1 VIDGYFTT
9 EIDDYDPIRSGYI
22 SCATSRLTS
31 FSRLSYLVNPSNL
44 TLRTI
49 WLVFN
54 MKFSKLISSGALCVA
69 FVAAQVPKGKGGGG
83 MPKGGGIPDTFSG
96 GSAEGPAP
104 KGGSCQGDIA
114 GGMSSLGGD
123 GKYAR
128 TDGSGGS
135 GPYKAAY
142 TTDPGLR
149 RHTIYL
155 PKSIPEGIKLPVVI
169 WGNGA
174 CYGKGLLIYL
184 THYQN
189 L

>member
-1 VIDGYFTT
+1 MAMMI
-9 EIDDYDPIRSGYI
+9 
-22 SCATSRLTS
+22 
-31 FSRLSYLVNPSNL
+31 SNL
-44 TLRTI
+44 KSLIYGFEADLLRSVSGLYTPLNRI
-49 WLVFN
+49 PEKSHLLYA
-54 MKFSKLISSGALCVA
+54 MKFSNLILTGALCMA
-69 FVAAQVPKGKGGGG
+69 FAAAQIPKGKGTGGLA
-83 MPKGGGIPDTFSG
+83 KGGGFPKAAGGSTGPSE

-135 GPYKAAY
+135 GPYKASY

-155 PKSIPEGIKLPVVI
+155 PKSIPEGIKMPVVI

-174 CYGKGLLIYL
+174 CYAKGLLIPVSHSRGIVY
-184 THYQN
+184 
-189 L
+189 